1 MSTKT
6 SCLLTGFGPKFFMF
20 PIGPLRFDP
29 CSLVLILL
37 LSALLA
43 YGTEASNM
51 FNIGKPSYLCFR
63 LCNST
68 PTKSTTGS
76 TI

>member
-1 MSTKT
+1 
-6 SCLLTGFGPKFFMF
+6 MF

-51 FNIGKPSYLCFR
+51 FNIGKLSYLCFR

-68 PTKSTTGS
+68 PTKSMTEQLSKRETRDVLS
-76 TI
+76 CLHCLV